1 MLRQSENPEGDFVTI
16 LRTAPTLALLACL
29 APGPWA
35 GGAGAQLIRGVVV
48 DSTTRS
54 RITDVLV
61 FLSDSA
67 HRELKR
73 RHVGM
78 DGEFEFSVP
87 GPGLYSVRA
96 ERFGM
101 TTDTVER
108 IDVSPGDTVSITME
122 LAQLS
127 VARLVEELAKIVD
140 LDAERL
146 PPAEEGG
153 GVSEGGARET
163 DWSAYDEDGGVI
175 VGQVREAGAAV
186 MEAGGRVGLVHVGL
200 AADVDAE
207 GRFVIPGLP
216 EGTYELAYLRPSLGE
231 LGSEYPLAEVVVR
244 LKDTTTV
251 SLQPA
256 HPDRVLAQ
264 ACGLDLWKP
273 YTGVLEGHVVLPMP
287 GSVAP
292 GIRVEA
298 EWFEAHPTDPL
309 KGRAMTAVA
318 LTDSK
323 GAFRFCGIPT
333 DRTTVEV
340 TAGKRTNRVSL
351 TMIMSD
357 DKPVATITLQLPGAP
372 PSGGGR

>member
-1 MLRQSENPEGDFVTI
+1 MLRQSENPGGDLVTK
-16 LRTAPTLALLACL
+16 LRIVPTLALLACL

-35 GGAGAQLIRGVVV
+35 GGAGAQVIRGVVV

-54 RITDVLV
+54 RMTDVLV
-61 FLSDSA
+61 FLSDST
-67 HRELKR
+67 HQELKR
-73 RHVGM
+73 RHVDM
-78 DGEFEFSVP
+78 DGEFEFAVP
-87 GPGLYSVRA
+87 GPGRYSIRA

-101 TTDTVER
+101 TTDTVGR
-108 IDVSPGDTVSITME
+108 IDVAPGDTVSITME

-127 VARLVEELAKIVD
+127 VARLVEELGKIVD

-146 PPAEEGG
+146 PPVEEGG
-153 GVSEGGARET
+153 RVPEGGARET
-163 DWSAYDEDGGVI
+163 DWITHDEDGGVI
-175 VGQVREAGAAV
+175 VGQVQEAGAAV

-216 EGTYELAYLRPSLGE
+216 EGTYELAYLRPSMGE
-231 LGSEYPLAEVVVR
+231 LDWEYPLVEAAVR
-244 LKDTTTV
+244 PGDTTAV

-256 HPDRVLAQ
+256 HPHRVLAQ
-264 ACGLDLWKP
+264 ACGLDQWKP
-273 YTGVLEGHVVLPMP
+273 FTGVLAGHVVLPLP
-287 GSVAP
+287 GSAAP
-292 GIRVEA
+292 GIRVTA
-298 EWFEAHPTDPL
+298 EWYEPHPTDPFE
-309 KGRAMTAVA
+309 GRAMTALA
-318 LTDSK
+318 LTNSR

-340 TAGKRTNRVSL
+340 TAGERTNRVSV

-372 PSGGGR
+372 SGGGR

>member
-1 MLRQSENPEGDFVTI
+1 MLKQSENPGGDLVTK
-16 LRTAPTLALLACL
+16 LRIVPALALLACL

-35 GGAGAQLIRGVVV
+35 GGAGAQVIRGVVV

-61 FLSDSA
+61 FLTDSA

-78 DGEFEFSVP
+78 DGEFEFAVP
-87 GPGLYSVRA
+87 GPGRYSVRA

-101 TTDTVER
+101 TTDTVGR
-108 IDVSPGDTVSITME
+108 IDVAPGDTVSITLE

-127 VARLVEELAKIVD
+127 VARLVEELGKIVD

-146 PPAEEGG
+146 PPVEEGG
-153 GVSEGGARET
+153 RVPEGGARET
-163 DWSAYDEDGGVI
+163 DWITYDEDGGVI
-175 VGQVREAGAAV
+175 VGQVLEAGAAV

-216 EGTYELAYLRPSLGE
+216 EGTYELAYLRPSLAE
-231 LGSEYPLAEVVVR
+231 LDWEYPLAEVVVR

-256 HPDRVLAQ
+256 HPHRVLAQ
-264 ACGLDLWKP
+264 ACGLDQWKP
-273 YTGVLEGHVVLPMP
+273 YTGVVKGDVVLPLP
-287 GSVAP
+287 GSAAP
-292 GIRVEA
+292 GIRVTA
-298 EWFEAHPTDPL
+298 EWYEPHATDPFG
-309 KGRAMTAVA
+309 GRAMTAVA
-318 LTDSK
+318 LTNSR

-340 TAGKRTNRVSL
+340 TAGERTNRASV

-372 PSGGGR
+372 SGGGW